1 MESVIFLE
9 AGAWKSIE
17 ELEDILTLE
26 ELSVLYKEAVDK
38 EKRFVKIVAAALGAE
53 FPDDEEESEA
63 QMHSGSRTY
72 NSETGGYVPSVITN
86 NHDASMLPISV
97 GYESSL

>member
-38 EKRFVKIVAAALGAE
+38 ERRFVKVVAAALGAE
-53 FPDDEEESEA
+53 FPDDDESDSP
-63 QMHSGSRTY
+63 SGSRTY
-72 NSETGGYVPSVITN
+72 GSETGGYVPSVITN
-86 NHDASMLPISV
+86 NNDASMLPISI
-97 GYESSL
+97 GYES